1 MTLPNRQT
9 VLIENAL
16 VITMNDARDIHAR
29 ADVLVKDGLI
39 AEIGTVDRARHPG
52 IDKVIDGAERLLV
65 PGFVNAHSHSAMHIQ
80 PGTVEGANHPAFMWL
95 NQAVTSDRTYRENYV
110 AVMLGCVQ
118 MLSTGTTSVI
128 DHFPEQNLELDD
140 VAAVVTAYEDSGM
153 RAVVALR
160 VYDEL
165 YDDILPGGKP
175 LPDDLVALAKDFKV
189 ANPALAQTADALAE
203 LCDKNMARWNGRA
216 GRIHLFP
223 APSNPTRCSD
233 EMLHHCRTLAE
244 KYDVGVHMHLLESEV
259 QAVIAQRK
267 YNRSVVARLDDL
279 GLLSP
284 RLTCAHSNWVTA
296 DDMDR
301 MGRTRTVVAHN
312 PESNLKLGTG
322 ITPIPEMLRRNI
334 PIALGTDGVN
344 HNDNLILHD
353 ALRLVCILRRPS
365 QPDRSQWVV
374 AGDALAMAT
383 RGGAAAMYQ
392 ARDIGA
398 IEIGRKAD
406 LVLYDLSAPWWIPL
420 NDPVQQLVHGEN
432 GSSVDT
438 AIVDGRVLIDHRKFV
453 AFDAEAIKA
462 EARTMLRDI
471 RRRNP
476 ALTSTADRLAAMF

>member
-1 MTLPNRQT
+1 MSLPNRQT
-9 VLIENAL
+9 VLIKNAL
-16 VITMNDARDIHAR
+16 VITMNDAGDVHER
-29 ADVLVKDGLI
+29 ADVLVKDGRI
-39 AEIGTVDRARHPG
+39 AEIGRIDPGAHPG
-52 IDKVIDGAERLLV
+52 LDREIDASDRLLV

-80 PGTVEGANHPAFMWL
+80 PGTVDGANHPAFMWL

-110 AVMLGCVQ
+110 AAMLGCYQ
-118 MLSTGTTSVI
+118 MLTTGTTSCI
-128 DHFPEQNLELDD
+128 DHYPEQNLELDD
-140 VAAVVTAYEDSGM
+140 VEAVVRAYEDSGM

-175 LPDDLVALAKDFKV
+175 LPQELLELVADFKV
-189 ANPALAQTADALAE
+189 ANPALAKSADELAE
-203 LCDKNMARWNGRA
+203 LCDRNIARWNGRD

-233 EMLHHCRTLAE
+233 EMLVHCRNLAE
-244 KYDVGVHMHLLESEV
+244 KYDVGIHMHLLESEV
-259 QAVIAQRK
+259 QRVIAQRK
-267 YNRSVVARLDDL
+267 YNRSVVERMDDL

-284 RLTCAHSNWVTA
+284 RLTCAHSNWVTEA
-296 DDMDR
+296 DIER
-301 MGRTRTVVAHN
+301 MGRTGTVVAHN

-322 ITPIPEMLRRNI
+322 ITPIPEMLRHGV

-353 ALRLVCILRRPS
+353 AMRLVCILRRPS
-365 QPDRSQWVV
+365 EPDRSKWIV
-374 AGDALAMAT
+374 ARDALRMAT

-392 ARDIGA
+392 ADTIGS
-398 IEIGRKAD
+398 IEVGKKAD

-438 AIVDGRVLIDHRKFV
+438 VLVDGRILVDGRKFL
-453 AFDAEAIKA
+453 AFDADAIKE
-462 EARTMLRDI
+462 EARGMLRDI
-471 RRRNP
+471 RTRNP
-476 ALTSTADRLAAMF
+476 GLTSTADRLSAMF